1 MQNHV
6 SQYKRQVSVNLS
18 PVQIQWWA
26 NCSVEG
32 LGIVLG
38 LVVGGYETIYNI
50 CYHCHSS
57 ETWWWQVDCITADCI
72 PWQLIMQ
79 MHVFSEYAALPLYC
93 CDIPTLTKCEAKLVT
108 VGIKYAF
115 GILWRSMATQCS
127 FPDQASCELLHI
139 KNGSCLV

>member
-38 LVVGGYETIYNI
+38 LVVGGYETV
-50 CYHCHSS
+50 S
-57 ETWWWQVDCITADCI
+57 ITSVITVTRLKHDG
-72 PWQLIMQ
+72 
-79 MHVFSEYAALPLYC
+79 
-93 CDIPTLTKCEAKLVT
+93 DKLTV
-108 VGIKYAF
+108 
-115 GILWRSMATQCS
+115 
-127 FPDQASCELLHI
+127 
-139 KNGSCLV
+139 